1 MPAMKILII
10 DDDPDMQRSVGIRL
24 KANRHTP
31 CYASDASTALSVAQR
46 EAPDVIILD
55 IGLPGGDG
63 FMVLDRLK
71 AIPKLA
77 TIPVIV
83 VSGKEPLS
91 IKDELFQSGAAAY
104 FTKPVSNED
113 LLDAIEKAA

>member
-1 MPAMKILII
+1 MPAKKILIV
-10 DDDPDMQRSVGIRL
+10 DDDPDMLRTLGIRL
-24 KANRHTP
+24 KSAKHVP
-31 CYASDASTALSVAQR
+31 CFASDASTALSVAQR
-46 EAPDVIILD
+46 ESPDVVVLD

-63 FMVLDRLK
+63 FMVLERLK

-91 IKDELFQSGAAAY
+91 IKDELYYSGAEAY
-104 FTKPVSNED
+104 FQKPVSNED
-113 LLDAIEKAA
+113 LLSAIDDAA